1 MCPAASGGEG
11 GSARPVL
18 LPSHRKDERAGWGG
32 PSQRRPPGSR
42 PRARAARQSV
52 VGAHPPAGVGS
63 GGEEWRWGR
72 QVGRGR
78 QGLGQPREQ
87 GQCVSRRLGGGQA
100 WGRRGAVAGQGVTD
114 AEAFLLVGLEH
125 VGEAEA
131 LAADIAGVRLLAGVR
146 APVPLHVGS
155 AGEALAADLADVW
168 LLP

>member
-1 MCPAASGGEG
+1 M
-11 GSARPVL
+11 
-18 LPSHRKDERAGWGG
+18 
-32 PSQRRPPGSR
+32 
-42 PRARAARQSV
+42 
-52 VGAHPPAGVGS
+52 
-63 GGEEWRWGR
+63 
-72 QVGRGR
+72 
-78 QGLGQPREQ
+78 
-87 GQCVSRRLGGGQA
+87 SRRLGGGQA